1 SYSNQFGRP
10 LFDVQPELFFVP
22 GQQLGLMTFR
32 GIGVTEYG
40 AGQGYPRRFG
50 HNVWQVTDD
59 LTVSRG
65 SHSLKMGMLFERTQS
80 NATLARTYGGQYFF
94 DTLDDFFA
102 ARPSEFDSDIPGTD
116 NVRGW
121 RQSLFGFYFQDDFQA
136 RSNLTLN
143 LGLRYEFTTIP
154 TEANGKIAN
163 FRNRLT
169 DKAPTLG
176 EPWYQGSYKDFGP
189 RIGFSWDPWSNGK
202 TAIRGGFGMYFD
214 HLVAQPLNRAMSRI
228 PPYSVTSRVLGAA
241 AACPRVAHGRL
252 TARSLTPL

>member
-1 SYSNQFGRP
+1 
-10 LFDVQPELFFVP
+10 
-22 GQQLGLMTFR
+22 M
-32 GIGVTEYG
+32 
-40 AGQGYPRRFG
+40 
-50 HNVWQVTDD
+50 TDD

-80 NATLARTYGGQYFF
+80 NATLSCVYGGQYYF
-94 DTLDDFFA
+94 DTLDDFFT
-102 ARPSEFDSDIPGTD
+102 ARPAEFDSDMPGTD

-136 RSNLTLN
+136 RPNLTLN
-143 LGLRYEFTTIP
+143 LGLRYEFTTVP
-154 TEANGKIAN
+154 TEAHGKIAN

-189 RIGFSWDPWSNGK
+189 RIGFSWDPKSNGK

-214 HLVAQPLNRAMSRI
+214 HLVAQPPQPRSQPHPSLQRDRPGSRGPRLRFLDWIRA
-228 PPYSVTSRVLGAA
+228 
-241 AACPRVAHGRL
+241 C
-252 TARSLTPL
+252 